1 MEELNHSEFAQILW
15 TLCPK
20 YNCRL
25 KAAFQVQFIK
35 LNALYLI
42 FNIEKFRYPRHL
54 KVLEFNKR
62 VINRSEQPFYYN

>member
-1 MEELNHSEFAQILW
+1 MKELNHTVFAQLLW

-20 YNCRL
+20 YNCHL

-54 KVLEFNKR
+54 KVLEFIKR